1 MSLRVWLPLN
11 GDINNQ
17 GLENI
22 EFSNTAT
29 SYITVDNNGKIG
41 KCYNFNS
48 SSINSGIFS
57 NDNGFMSKY
66 INNKSWSICVWINTT
81 SSDTCVISL
90 SYGLRMF
97 AGNSTHTYITLYN
110 SSRTVNC
117 ISSIASND
125 GKWHHLCATYDV
137 NTNNIKFYVDGTN
150 TGNANYTSGYTYAS
164 SWTNGIFIGRDP
176 NNSTVNNHYLYKGK
190 MNDVRIYDHCL
201 SAKEVKELSKGLV
214 CHYPLNNNAG
224 QENLFNWGNK
234 GNKIITLNDY
244 RNTGSFTQFSG
255 CLTFDAKDTVG
266 TTYTISFWAKSPNGT
281 TSLLL
286 YNNNSTPRYFYFS
299 PTTLTTSLNN
309 EWQYFTYTFI
319 NQDRGSGTT
328 TASTYNRIEIY
339 MPSQMGGQVKLIK
352 IEEGEKA
359 TSWSPAPSDAYYN
372 KLGYD
377 KNIIYDTSG
386 YGYNGIKNG
395 NGDIIISTNTARNS
409 LSSFF
414 GEHNTPRMDMLDS
427 SLFPALTSC
436 TISWWEYST
445 VSSNTLI
452 FTGIAAGGSKY
463 IAAGS
468 PTNRLY
474 DSNIGTSG
482 ITMYKDGVVVSTTY
496 SGTNVYHNNCF
507 RTQNEWHHYCMTGVN
522 LSSWDKFYINYYS
535 SSFPTQAYLSDVRI
549 YSTVLS
555 EDDVKELYQVGAS
568 IDKNGNV
575 FAYEFKED

>member
-11 GDINNQ
+11 GDLRNN
-17 GLENI
+17 GL
-22 EFSNTAT
+22 SN
-29 SYITVDNNGKIG
+29 ITVTNNGATIDNNGKIG
-41 KCYNFNS
+41 KCYSFDGTDDKITLANLPNPSNISVAFWMKRSANTGTRQFMFTAW
-48 SSINSGIFS
+48 NGVTCELTTSGVIHCYVAPSHGACDSTKAITVDDGWVHVAYTFE
-57 NDNGFMSKY
+57 DKVCGKLY
-66 INNKSWSICVWINTT
+66 INGSLIRTTT
-81 SSDTCVISL
+81 SSNSIS
-90 SYGLRMF
+90 
-97 AGNSTHTYITLYN
+97 
-110 SSRTVNC
+110 
-117 ISSIASND
+117 
-125 GKWHHLCATYDV
+125 W
-137 NTNNIKFYVDGTN
+137 NTT
-150 TGNANYTSGYTYAS
+150 TGNLGYFSTYF
-164 SWTNGIFIGRDP
+164 NGK
-176 NNSTVNNHYLYKGK
+176 L
-190 MNDVRIYDHCL
+190 NDFRIYDHVL

-214 CHYPLNNNAG
+214 CHYPLNDIKG

-234 GNKIITLNDY
+234 GNKIITLNNY
-244 RNTGSFTQFSG
+244 QNTGSFTQFSS

-299 PTTLTTSLNN
+299 PTTLTTSLSN

-328 TASTYNRIEIY
+328 TASIYNRIEIY

-359 TSWSPAPSDAYYN
+359 TSWSPAPSDTYYN

-377 KNIIYDTSG
+377 NNIIYDTSG

-414 GEHNTPRMDMLDS
+414 GEHNTPRIDMLDS

-482 ITMYKDGVVVSTTY
+482 ITMYKDGVAVSTTY

-555 EDDVKELYQVGAS
+555 EEDIKELYNIGAS